1 MGVVEC
7 PSLEI
12 TNMPLAMDLN
22 NVFYSSGCQ
31 GSVSKRH
38 VWGGWGTGQEGN
50 TEEEER
56 QGGRLK

>member
-1 MGVVEC
+1 MDVVEC

-38 VWGGWGTGQEGN
+38 GRGGVGRVGHGA
-50 TEEEER
+50 
-56 QGGRLK
+56 GG

>member
-38 VWGGWGTGQEGN
+38 ERGGV
-50 TEEEER
+50 
-56 QGGRLK
+56 GRLRHGAGG